1 MKKLVL
7 SSALLAIIGVGT
19 IGTSVFADEVQG
31 NSKESKVNVT
41 IEDEDSGTDPLDPTD
56 PDQKLLNLISVP
68 EKYDFTS
75 SLTNGTYSLTTTLS
89 DQDIEVF
96 NSRSTREWSVKASVA
111 ENKLTSDSTNF
122 DVTSFKINNNEL
134 VGAGATPIVAK
145 NGGLTDE
152 ANTGTLSTPVTTAS
166 ISFSDPSGKLKVGS
180 QLTGTINYQLYNTAN
195 AN

>member
-145 NGGLTDE
+145 NGELTAE